1 MSKPAY
7 IFLLIVLL
15 LNTIRYAGFLFEG
28 KMDLYFIICF
38 IINLIAVVL
47 LLAFHKRVI
56 RQPE

>member
-15 LNTIRYAGFLFEG
+15 LNTIRYAGSLLEG
-28 KMDLYFIICF
+28 KIDLYFIILF
-38 IINLIAVVL
+38 KINLIAVVL
-47 LLAFHKRVI
+47 LLAFHKRAI

>member
-15 LNTIRYAGFLFEG
+15 LNTIRYAGSLFEG
-28 KMDLYFIICF
+28 KIDLYFIILF
-38 IINLIAVVL
+38 KINLIAVVL
-47 LLAFHKRVI
+47 LLAFNKRAI

>member
-15 LNTIRYAGFLFEG
+15 LNTIRYAGSLLEG
-28 KMDLYFIICF
+28 KIDLYFIILF
-38 IINLIAVVL
+38 KINLIAVVL
-47 LLAFHKRVI
+47 LLAFNKRAI